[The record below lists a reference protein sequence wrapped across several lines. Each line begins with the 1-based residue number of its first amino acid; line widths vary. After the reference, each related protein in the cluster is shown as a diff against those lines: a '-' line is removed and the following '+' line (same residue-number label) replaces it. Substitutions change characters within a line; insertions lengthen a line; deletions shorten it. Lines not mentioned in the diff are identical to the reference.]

1 MQDIHENNTQYLA
14 GLDLADAEIFNLGRI
29 VAYWGCIE
37 HEVFLQAALSLSD
50 EEKLPKK
57 LNNIQ
62 FSETLNFW
70 EAWVVEPATGDRK
83 TKLRDSLAR
92 IRYYH
97 AYRAGLIHGMWNWD
111 RADPSMI
118 TATVVSKDN
127 VSKIQYTARDLADM
141 AFQLASILFDL
152 RHPDGIADHVSDLE
166 ESGGYMSRNLFFDQ
180 TSHLNSKKSIS

>member
-1 MQDIHENNTQYLA
+1 MPDSQENELRVL
-14 GLDLADAEIFNLGRI
+14 LDLGLSDAELSNLGRI
-29 VAYWGCIE
+29 VAYWGYIE
-37 HEVFLQAALSLSD
+37 HEVFLQAVLTWPD
-50 EEKLPKK
+50 GEEPPKK
-57 LNNIQ
+57 LNNMQ
-62 FSETLNFW
+62 FSDTLEYW
-70 EAWVVEPATGDRK
+70 EARVVESATGDRK

-111 RADPSMI
+111 RGDPSMI